1 MEAIAG
7 MLTGK
12 LNQAEQDQLL
22 NIARQ
27 ALEASVHGESLPTLP
42 MADLSPS
49 LTTNGASFVTLT
61 ISGQLRGCI
70 GALQAYRPL
79 AKDVQEHA
87 VAAALQD
94 FRFPQ
99 VRPAELPSID
109 IEVSILTPAEPL
121 DYDGPD
127 DLIRKLK
134 PGEDGLVLSD
144 GYRKA
149 TFLPQVWD
157 SLPTAEEFLSHLCMK
172 MGAPSNLWKKEHLDV
187 SIYHVQEFHE

>member
-1 MEAIAG
+1 M
-7 MLTGK
+7 MTGE

-22 NIARQ
+22 KIARQ
-27 ALEASVHGESLPTLP
+27 ALVASVQGKPLPALP
-42 MADLSPS
+42 MTDLPPS
-49 LTTNGASFVTLT
+49 LTKNGASFVTLT

-70 GALQAYRPL
+70 GALQAYQPL
-79 AKDVQEHA
+79 AKDVQEHT

-99 VRPAELPSID
+99 VRPTELPAIE

-121 DYDGPD
+121 EYDSPD
-127 DLIRKLK
+127 DLVRKLK

-172 MGAPSNLWKKEHLDV
+172 MGAPSNLWKKKHLDV

>member
-1 MEAIAG
+1 M
-7 MLTGK
+7 MTGK
-12 LNQAEQDQLL
+12 LNQAEQGQLL
-22 NIARQ
+22 KIARQ
-27 ALEASVHGESLPTLP
+27 ALEASVQGERLPTLP
-42 MADLSPS
+42 MTDLPPS

-61 ISGQLRGCI
+61 SNGQLRGCI
-70 GALQAYRPL
+70 GALQAYQPL

-99 VRPAELPSID
+99 VRPSELPA
-109 IEVSILTPAEPL
+109 IEVEISILTSAEPL

-127 DLIRKLK
+127 DLARKLK
-134 PGEDGLVLSD
+134 PGEDGLILSD
-144 GYRKA
+144 GYHKA

-157 SLPTAEEFLSHLCMK
+157 SLPTAKEFLSHLCLK
-172 MGAPSNLWKKEHLDV
+172 MGAPSNLWKKKHLDV

>member
-1 MEAIAG
+1 

-49 LTTNGASFVTLT
+49 LTANGASFVTLT

-99 VRPAELPSID
+99 VRPAELPTID